1 MKKLSSFFLG
11 ALFLCVSINTQAQ
24 TYKIDTTKVTF
35 ETRSRDCLFSSV
47 DPKAKELKKALKKYL
62 KKSFQIKM
70 KGVGF
75 LTNKDVLKA
84 QDVMC
89 GTISSKRM
97 NVYAHIVQMPKE
109 SEISFFGSFG
119 YDIFIDPKIY
129 SKEFGEMKNI
139 MNAFLLQYLNE
150 YYAKEIGKTSK
161 QVKKLNEK
169 RTSLAKRIDKNDRKS
184 SRAERKIAKL
194 NNAKPKDSKEE
205 IANTAKTNDLTSKK
219 TDLANENQK
228 AAVKVLL
235 IDDKLPKLNEHLKE
249 LMTKQKELS
258 KVAL

>member
-1 MKKLSSFFLG
+1 MKKTISLIFG
-11 ALFLCVSINTQAQ
+11 ALLFCISTALQAQ
-24 TYKIDTTKVTF
+24 TYKIDTAKVTF
-35 ETRSRDCLFSSV
+35 ETRSRDCLLSSV

-62 KKSFQIKM
+62 NKTFQIKM

-89 GTISSKRM
+89 GTISAKRM
-97 NVYAHIVQMPKE
+97 NVYAHIVQMPTV
-109 SEISFFGSFG
+109 SEISLFGSFG

-150 YYAKEIGKTSK
+150 YYAREVGKTSK
-161 QVKKLNEK
+161 NVKRLNNK
-169 RTSLAKRIDKNDRKS
+169 RTSLAKRIDKNERKS

-194 NNAKPKDSKEE
+194 TNKKAKDSKEE
-205 IANTAKTNDLTSKK
+205 IANTAKSNDLTNKK
-219 TDLANENQK
+219 TNLANDNQK
-228 AAVKVLL
+228 AAVKILL
-235 IDDKLPKLNEHLKE
+235 IDDKLPKLNAHLKE
-249 LMTKQKELS
+249 LMAKQKDLS